1 MAAKKKFDPGFTPV
15 DLEAMGKESFAAG
28 KCELKRVDCASGSCE
43 EQTLVLVFQ
52 PEGWS
57 YSLTVDLGEDVPE
70 FTVATPWEE
79 ILKNPVNTK
88 FMWLGKT
95 YKVTVTYCGAGEAT
109 VEVREPVSSKGFK
122 KTPFAHF
129 CVTLAGW
136 KEEAVDTTGAVYAV
150 SVASFYEDS
159 GELTCHCDVF
169 KTPEEAADWFE
180 EDWNTQA
187 DYYGYTKLTKKA
199 KKKFLKSLTDK
210 GGVAEEESPKSWGP
224 WFKWKGVRRILK

>member
-1 MAAKKKFDPGFTPV
+1 MCRN
-15 DLEAMGKESFAAG
+15 DLS
-28 KCELKRVDCASGSCE
+28 
-43 EQTLVLVFQ
+43 
-52 PEGWS
+52 
-57 YSLTVDLGEDVPE
+57 
-70 FTVATPWEE
+70 EE
-79 ILKNPVNTK
+79 ILKKPVNTK

-129 CVTLAGW
+129 CVKLAGW

-169 KTPEEAADWFE
+169 NTPEEAADWFE
-180 EDWNTQA
+180 GDWNEQA
-187 DYYGYTKLTKKA
+187 KSYGYTKLTKKA

-210 GGVAEEESPKSWGP
+210 GGVAEEESPKIWGP
-224 WFKWKGVRRILK
+224 WFKWKGVRKNLK